1 MVQLFRGPRALLLV
15 IVAFLMLL
23 TISACSNNGKQ
34 NSGESFPPVESQQ
47 AEVNNT
53 ETTGDSEEPATKKV
67 TDDLGREVEVP
78 VAPKRIIA
86 GEFASELLALGVKP
100 VGAGDNSFKIVY
112 TADQMAG
119 VERIGDPPNAE
130 KILDL
135 KPDLVLVPTVFGE
148 IYKEQMDQIGKI
160 APVYYL
166 SFDQDPIYDI
176 FTKIADLVNKKPE
189 ADAWIEGYEAEAGIA
204 REQLKQLLGDE
215 TITIFRVEKGR
226 LRIYLNRNFGG
237 YMLYSGL
244 KANVPETVKAEIAKA
259 PFSSAIEISLE
270 MLPEYATDHMLL
282 IVRNE
287 GDDKAAMEEIEKL
300 GVWKNLPAVKSG
312 HVHKLET
319 EKYYGSDI
327 VTIRETMKEVIGM
340 LVNGKAK

>member
-1 MVQLFRGPRALLLV
+1 MVQLFRGSRALLLV
-15 IVAFLMLL
+15 SVALLMLL
-23 TISACSNNGKQ
+23 TIAACSNNGKQ
-34 NSGESFPPVESQQ
+34 NSGGSSTPIASQQ
-47 AEVNNT
+47 AETNNT
-53 ETTGDSEEPATKKV
+53 ETTGDSEEPATKRV

-112 TADQMAG
+112 TADQMTG

-148 IYKEQMDQIGKI
+148 IYQEQMDQIGKI
-160 APVYYL
+160 APVYYI

-176 FTKIADLVNKKPE
+176 FTKIANLINRKPE
-189 ADAWIEGYEAEAGIA
+189 ADAWIKDYEAEANAA
-204 REQLKQLLGDE
+204 RAQLKQSLGDE
-215 TITIFRVEKGR
+215 TVTIFRVEKGR

-237 YMLYSGL
+237 YTLYSGL
-244 KANVPETVKAEIAKA
+244 KANAPETVEAEIAKA

-270 MLPEYATDHMLL
+270 KLPDYAADHMLL

-300 GVWKNLPAVKSG
+300 DLWKNIPAVKG
-312 HVHKLET
+312 GRVHKLET

-327 VTIRETMKEVIGM
+327 TTIRETMKEVIGM
-340 LVNGKAK
+340 LGSGKAK